1 MFESAPFTWFTENPT
16 PILIL
21 GVVTLAILIVLLLKT
36 GRGVILAAMA
46 GVALLMGLA
55 VLTDKLIVTERER
68 VANVIYDA
76 AAVAPAATRSNDL
89 SPILQCISPSAPQVA
104 AEARSWIGQVHL
116 DSVSIHQMDVTPDR
130 STHPPTAV
138 ARFIVHAEGTA
149 KRGTTIYNNYV
160 GRLRVNFQLE
170 NNRWLVT
177 SYTRDQ

>member
-36 GRGVILAAMA
+36 GRGAILAAMA

-76 AAVAPAATRSNDL
+76 AAAAEKNEL
-89 SPILQCISPSAPQVA
+89 EEVLKCISPSAPHITS
-104 AEARSWIGQVHL
+104 EARSWIGQVHL
-116 DSVSIHQMDVTPDR
+116 DSVSIHQMDVTLDR
-130 STHPPTAV
+130 STQPPTAV

-160 GRLRVNFQLE
+160 DRLRVNFQLE

-177 SYTRDQ
+177 GYTRDQ